1 MEGRQVVG
9 SNVWCGRVG
18 MQGMQGRQG
27 TILGGRGGD
36 AEQVHQLP
44 DGQ

>member
-9 SNVWCGRVG
+9 SNVWCGRVR
-18 MQGMQGRQG
+18 MQGI
-27 TILGGRGGD
+27 ILGGGGGD
-36 AEQVHQLP
+36 AENVHQLP